1 MKRFKDTKMVF
12 IGFVALVVLSVGSA
26 KADFTFG
33 EPTNLG
39 PTINSSYGDTD
50 GFTSFDGLEFYLVS
64 SRSSSIANSWDI
76 WVSTRTTIN
85 EDWGAPVN
93 PGSPLNTSYIDEP
106 LCISTDGLEL
116 YIASS
121 RPGGFGHEDIWL
133 SKRKSK
139 EDAWETP
146 VNLGPKVNS
155 SAHEY
160 GGWISVNGLELY
172 FNSMRSGGIGGL
184 DIYVARRTT
193 TSDEWETPINL
204 GEVVNSS
211 THDINPSMS
220 GNGLWL
226 FFSDYPGSTPRQGGF
241 GSGDIWMSMRA
252 SILDPWEEPVNLGP
266 VVNSPAWDGVPM
278 LTSDGSTLYFSST
291 RAGGFGGDWGDI
303 YQAPIIPIV
312 DFNGDRIVDAS
323 DMCIMVDH
331 WGENYPLCD
340 IGPTP
345 MGDGI
350 VDVEDLK
357 VLAEHLFEIL
367 PGRPI
372 NP

>member
-1 MKRFKDTKMVF
+1 
-12 IGFVALVVLSVGSA
+12 
-26 KADFTFG
+26 
-33 EPTNLG
+33 
-39 PTINSSYGDTD
+39 
-50 GFTSFDGLEFYLVS
+50 
-64 SRSSSIANSWDI
+64 
-76 WVSTRTTIN
+76 
-85 EDWGAPVN
+85 
-93 PGSPLNTSYIDEP
+93 
-106 LCISTDGLEL
+106 
-116 YIASS
+116 
-121 RPGGFGHEDIWL
+121 
-133 SKRKSK
+133 
-139 EDAWETP
+139 
-146 VNLGPKVNS
+146 
-155 SAHEY
+155 
-160 GGWISVNGLELY
+160 
-172 FNSMRSGGIGGL
+172 
-184 DIYVARRTT
+184 
-193 TSDEWETPINL
+193 
-204 GEVVNSS
+204 
-211 THDINPSMS
+211 
-220 GNGLWL
+220 
-226 FFSDYPGSTPRQGGF
+226 
-241 GSGDIWMSMRA
+241 
-252 SILDPWEEPVNLGP
+252 
-266 VVNSPAWDGVPM
+266 M